1 MSVEAAIDALPSPL
15 REPVATA
22 WRDWAAANG
31 ELATRLAASPLAA
44 ELPRVWAAS
53 RFVQQACERHPEM
66 LAELLDEDAL
76 TRARGNDELA
86 VRLSPLLTGPTDRD
100 ALHAVLRRQRRREM
114 VRIAWRDLAGRAAL
128 EETLRDLSI
137 LAEVLIAGAL
147 DWLYAALCGE
157 MGVPHGGGAAGETGD
172 AAGPGAPQQMVV
184 LAMGKLGAGELNFSS
199 DVDLIFA
206 YPEDGETVPAAGQ
219 TRAWA
224 NSEFFAR
231 LGRELIEALDRRT
244 ADGFVF
250 RVDMRLRPFGD
261 SGPLVSSF
269 DAMEHYYQA
278 HGREWERYAMI
289 KARVVAGD
297 RAAGERLTAMLRPF
311 VYRRYVDFG
320 AFESL
325 REMKA
330 LIVREVARKGLEDN
344 IKLGAG
350 GIREVEFIAQ
360 AFQLIRGGA
369 EPALQERRLLD
380 VLATLAARD
389 YLPDYV
395 VAELREAYVFLRN
408 CEHRLQEYEDQ
419 QTHVLPGDETAR
431 LRLAWSLGFA
441 DWEACAAV
449 LRAHRERVRQHFEQV
464 FAAPQLGEAG
474 EGASPW
480 LAVWS
485 GATEEAEAVGL
496 LAGAGYEDPAEVL
509 RRLALLRDSRSTG
522 LLSAQGRARLDDL
535 MPLLIGAAAATP
547 QPDAALLRALELVEA
562 IGRRSVYLAL
572 LAENP
577 MALSQLVKLCA
588 ASPWIARFLAGHPML
603 LDELLDPRSLYHPPE
618 RAAMA
623 EELRARLAQLAPE
636 DEERLVDALR
646 HFKQS
651 TELRVAAAD
660 IAGALPLTEVSNHLT
675 WLAEVILEAVLDLAW
690 RHMTA
695 RHGRPVCDAAGSL
708 CDTGFAVVAYGKLG
722 GLELGY
728 GSDLDLVFVHAG
740 QDPNAMT
747 TGEHPLAVPVFFAR
761 LGQRMIHILT
771 VRTAAGQLYEVDM
784 RLRPN
789 GASGMLVSSFGAFEA
804 YQREKA
810 WTWEKQALVRAR
822 VVAGDPLIAAEFDR
836 IRREV
841 LGERRE
847 PEVLRREVRDMREKM
862 RRAKSAAKPGQFD
875 LKQDR
880 GGIADI
886 EFMVQYGVLAWA
898 ADHPELL
905 DFTDNIR
912 ILEGFAAAGLMP
924 RADTD
929 VLSEAYQTFRNRI
942 HRLKLQARPAVVAA
956 EEYAELRGQVRRLWA
971 RWMEDGEDT
980 NA

>member
-1 MSVEAAIDALPSPL
+1 MGIIGRMSLDADIAALPEAL
-15 REPVATA
+15 RDPVARA
-22 WRDWAAANG
+22 WRDWAEAHPLQAG
-31 ELATRLAASPLAA
+31 AVLAASVAA
-44 ELPRVWAAS
+44 DLPRVWAAS
-53 RFVQQACERHPEM
+53 RFVQQVCERHPDV
-66 LAELLDEDAL
+66 LADLATTGELE
-76 TRARGNDELA
+76 RARADGDMEAQLA
-86 VRLSPLLTGPTDRD
+86 PRLAAARDRD
-100 ALHAVLRRQRRREM
+100 ALHTSLRQARRREM
-114 VRIAWRDLAGRAAL
+114 VRIAWRDIAGHAAL
-128 EETLRDLSI
+128 EETLRDLST
-137 LAEVLIAGAL
+137 LAEVSIRGAL
-147 DWLYAALCGE
+147 DWLHAALCAE
-157 MGVPHGGGAAGETGD
+157 MGTPMGADSGT
-172 AAGPGAPQQMVV
+172 PQQMVV

-206 YPEDGETVPAAGQ
+206 WPEEGETVPPAGQ
-219 TRAWA
+219 SRTWS

-231 LGRELIEALDRRT
+231 LGRELIEALDRTT
-244 ADGFVF
+244 AEGFVF
-250 RVDMRLRPFGD
+250 RVDMRLRPFGE

-297 RAAGERLTAMLRPF
+297 ATAGERLMALLRPF

-369 EPALQERRLLD
+369 EPALQQRRLLN

-389 YLPDYV
+389 YLPVWV
-395 VAELREAYVFLRN
+395 VDELRAAYVFLRN
-408 CEHRLQEYEDQ
+408 CEHRLQEWDDQ
-419 QTHVLPGDETAR
+419 QTHRLPTEDTAR
-431 LRLAWSLGFA
+431 LRLAWSLGFD
-441 DWEACAAV
+441 DWDACAAQI
-449 LRAHRERVRQHFEQV
+449 AHHRERVRQHFEQV
-464 FAAPQLGEAG
+464 FAAPQTDGETGEAADNAFVALWN
-474 EGASPW
+474 GA
-480 LAVWS
+480 LDEAAAV
-485 GATEEAEAVGL
+485 AVLAEA
-496 LAGAGYEDPAEVL
+496 GYADAAEIY
-509 RRLALLRDSRSTG
+509 RRLVLLRESRAAG
-522 LLSAQGRARLDDL
+522 LLSARGRARLDDL
-535 MPLLIGAAAATP
+535 MPLLLGAAAATV
-547 QPDAALLRALELVEA
+547 QPDAALLRALDLVAA

-572 LAENP
+572 LVENP

-588 ASPWIARFLAGHPML
+588 ASPWIAAYLCRHPML
-603 LDELLDPRSLYHPPE
+603 LDELLDPRSLYHPPD
-618 RAAMA
+618 RDAMVS
-623 EELRARLAQLAPE
+623 ELRARLAPVDPD
-636 DEERLVDALR
+636 DEERLIDVLR

-651 TELRVAAAD
+651 TELRIAAAD
-660 IAGALPLTEVSNHLT
+660 IAEALPLTEVSNHLT

-690 RHMTA
+690 RHMMA
-695 RHGRPVCDAAGSL
+695 RHGRPVCDAAGTL

-722 GLELGY
+722 GMELGY

-747 TGEHPLAVPVFFAR
+747 TGEHALAVPVFFAR

-771 VRTAAGQLYEVDM
+771 VRTAAGELYEVDM

-789 GASGMLVSSFGAFEA
+789 GASGMLVSSFAAFEA
-804 YQREKA
+804 YLQDKA
-810 WTWEKQALVRAR
+810 WVWEKQALVRAR

-841 LGERRE
+841 LGARRD
-847 PEVLRREVRDMREKM
+847 PVALRREVRDMREKM
-862 RRAKSAAKPGQFD
+862 RRAKSAAKAGQFD

-942 HRLKLQARPAVVAA
+942 HRLKLQARPAVVDAQDYAA
-956 EEYAELRGQVRRLWA
+956 LREQVSRLWA
-971 RWMEDGEDT
+971 RWMED
-980 NA
+980 AA